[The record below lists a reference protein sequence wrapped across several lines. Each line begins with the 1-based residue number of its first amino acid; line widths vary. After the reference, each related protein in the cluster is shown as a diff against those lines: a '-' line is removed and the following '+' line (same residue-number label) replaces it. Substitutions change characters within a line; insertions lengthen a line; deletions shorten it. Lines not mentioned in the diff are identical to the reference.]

1 MEEQGEWESAW
12 LWRHVSE
19 AIVKEDQIAAT
30 EEKTKLEEAQ
40 RAGHKERKEA
50 GTEWVTKNFELEGI
64 TFGIDGTATD
74 VPKYNYKHADI
85 RPWDGRNDLYQYET
99 NYTICTKTRHKTPMI
114 RTQSIVSVLDGEKP
128 PHERVSS
135 ISRRQK
141 SRREIENKKQRSQ
154 DSDTSNAGCG
164 GTIQNFAEKYSS
176 RDKHSSSQSTLQE
189 ALKPL
194 IEEQR
199 VISERIGKLN
209 HSIEVC
215 LYQQKERDNNS
226 NINRDLVLLVVLVV
240 MIQAVLN
247 WILTERANK
256 NL

>member
-1 MEEQGEWESAW
+1 MFQ
-12 LWRHVSE
+12 
-19 AIVKEDQIAAT
+19 
-30 EEKTKLEEAQ
+30 
-40 RAGHKERKEA
+40 
-50 GTEWVTKNFELEGI
+50 
-64 TFGIDGTATD
+64 
-74 VPKYNYKHADI
+74 
-85 RPWDGRNDLYQYET
+85 
-99 NYTICTKTRHKTPMI
+99 
-114 RTQSIVSVLDGEKP
+114 P

-164 GTIQNFAEKYSS
+164 GTIQNFAEKYS
-176 RDKHSSSQSTLQE
+176 RDKHSSSQSNLQE

>member
-1 MEEQGEWESAW
+1 MFQ
-12 LWRHVSE
+12 
-19 AIVKEDQIAAT
+19 
-30 EEKTKLEEAQ
+30 
-40 RAGHKERKEA
+40 
-50 GTEWVTKNFELEGI
+50 
-64 TFGIDGTATD
+64 
-74 VPKYNYKHADI
+74 
-85 RPWDGRNDLYQYET
+85 
-99 NYTICTKTRHKTPMI
+99 
-114 RTQSIVSVLDGEKP
+114 P

-176 RDKHSSSQSTLQE
+176 RDKHSSSQSNLQE

>member
-1 MEEQGEWESAW
+1 M
-12 LWRHVSE
+12 
-19 AIVKEDQIAAT
+19 
-30 EEKTKLEEAQ
+30 
-40 RAGHKERKEA
+40 
-50 GTEWVTKNFELEGI
+50 
-64 TFGIDGTATD
+64 
-74 VPKYNYKHADI
+74 
-85 RPWDGRNDLYQYET
+85 RNDI
-99 NYTICTKTRHKTPMI
+99 NITIW
-114 RTQSIVSVLDGEKP
+114 QP

-154 DSDTSNAGCG
+154 DSDTSNAGAG
-164 GTIQNFAEKYSS
+164 GTIQNFAEKHFS
-176 RDKHSSSQSTLQE
+176 KHSSNNSSGNSNNIQE

-199 VISERIGKLN
+199 IISERIGKLN

-215 LYQQKERDNNS
+215 LYQQKERDSNS

-247 WILTERANK
+247 WVLTERANK